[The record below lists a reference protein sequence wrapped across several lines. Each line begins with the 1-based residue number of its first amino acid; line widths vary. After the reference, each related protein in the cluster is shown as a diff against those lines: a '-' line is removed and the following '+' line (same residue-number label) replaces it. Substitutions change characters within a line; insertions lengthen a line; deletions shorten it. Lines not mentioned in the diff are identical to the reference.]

1 MSYEYFENKFPGF
14 KGKLTLYI
22 EGSQG
27 VSPALDEITWG
38 VEFTTEEEIVHYFFE
53 FVDFNAVENIDS
65 YLEDCDFDCDEA
77 QMEAVM
83 DSGRLLLGIDE
94 QNLTHILYADGSI
107 ETI

>member
-38 VEFTTEEEIVHYFFE
+38 VEFTTEEEI
-53 FVDFNAVENIDS
+53 IS
-65 YLEDCDFDCDEA
+65 L
-77 QMEAVM
+77 
-83 DSGRLLLGIDE
+83 S
-94 QNLTHILYADGSI
+94 S
-107 ETI
+107 